1 MRKEVKIGMF
11 GFGCVGQ
18 GLYDVLN
25 NSKGF
30 RAEIKRIVVKDK
42 NKKRSLPEALFSFD
56 KNDVLNDADINL
68 VIELIDNS
76 DEAYEIVKSA
86 LLKGKNVVT
95 ANKKMIAHHFEEL
108 VKIQKETG
116 SS

>member
-42 NKKRSLPEALFSFD
+42 NKKRKLLIWIKF
-56 KNDVLNDADINL
+56 LINIPL
-68 VIELIDNS
+68 THV
-76 DEAYEIVKSA
+76 
-86 LLKGKNVVT
+86 
-95 ANKKMIAHHFEEL
+95 
-108 VKIQKETG
+108 
-116 SS
+116 